1 MNIWLYFY
9 LPKSFFAELLTY
21 RKKSSG
27 DDDDDDDDD
36 EKTTFSFS
44 KTSGKASLVMAPFR
58 EVL

>member
-1 MNIWLYFY
+1 M
-9 LPKSFFAELLTY
+9 ELLTY
-21 RKKSSG
+21 RNKSSG

-44 KTSGKASLVMAPFR
+44 KTSGKASLVMAPLR